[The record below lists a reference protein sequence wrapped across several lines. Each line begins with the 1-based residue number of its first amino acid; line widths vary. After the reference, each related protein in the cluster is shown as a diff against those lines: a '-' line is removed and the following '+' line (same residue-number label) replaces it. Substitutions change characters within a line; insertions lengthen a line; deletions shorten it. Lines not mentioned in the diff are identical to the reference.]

1 MFDYNQQSSNIK
13 DNTMKSL
20 IKLNNKKINI
30 ILNIYNLNLSYK
42 LSLNEKRIYN

>member
-13 DNTMKSL
+13 DYTMKSL

-30 ILNIYNLNLSYK
+30 ILNIDNLNLSYK
-42 LSLNEKRIYN
+42 LSLNEKKDL

>member
-30 ILNIYNLNLSYK
+30 ILNIDNLNLSYK
-42 LSLNEKRIYN
+42 LSLNEKRICN

>member
-30 ILNIYNLNLSYK
+30 ILNIDNLNLSYK